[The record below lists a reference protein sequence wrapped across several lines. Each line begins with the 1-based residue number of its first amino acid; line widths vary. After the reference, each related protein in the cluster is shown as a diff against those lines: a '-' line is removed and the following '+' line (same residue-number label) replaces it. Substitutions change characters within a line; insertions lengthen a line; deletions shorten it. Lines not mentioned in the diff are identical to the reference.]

1 MVEQTSESVLP
12 QKTVWYGVG
21 KALEGLGPKAW
32 EQRAKTVIENRIIP
46 AVSPAWQ
53 ERWMRNADSVAKVA
67 GWAATAAEVGIVAG
81 VTYGGYKGVR
91 LLLDKRIQSSVLVH
105 SDVAHPKAHEKIVS
119 IRVKKINESMRA
131 LQQNEEMQK
140 RLILERIKAADA
152 KKPGVIQRILHH
164 RRSHRPSWE
173 SNRRPDSL
181 MYRIREGIRTVRQA
195 AHEPHLSD
203 AMTRKEQ
210 MILALSQRISASD
223 ILPDAIRA
231 RALER
236 EILLNHRVRRRL
248 NPRRHIVNIDRIN
261 RIAMDTPRR
270 VEEVVNR
277 VRDVRHM
284 KRVRDH
290 MVQQQIKTQRMDEF
304 NANARAQILVDR
316 ARREYEQ
323 WSASLGTSP
332 VADVLRQA
340 EVLLH
345 HAGDETV
352 QNLVERLGS
361 MPHETMIQQMEQSKV
376 AARLFSYILEKR
388 PELQQQFGKGSA
400 KDGAIAAKAAEW
412 VRKNLPGISYL
423 S

>member
-1 MVEQTSESVLP
+1 MVEQTSASELP
-12 QKTVWYGVG
+12 KQTVWFGVG
-21 KALEGLGPKAW
+21 NALEGLGPKAW
-32 EQRAKTVIENRIIP
+32 EQRAKAVIETRIIP

-53 ERWMRNADSVAKVA
+53 ERWEKNADIIAKA
-67 GWAATAAEVGIVAG
+67 TGWVATAAEVGIVAG

-91 LLLDKRIQSSVLVH
+91 LLLDKRMQPSVPVR
-105 SDVAHPKAHEKIVS
+105 SDVPLPKAHEKIVS

-131 LQQNEEMQK
+131 FQQNEKMQR

-152 KKPGVIQRILHH
+152 KKPGVIQRILRH
-164 RRSHRPSWE
+164 RRSYRPSWE
-173 SNRRPDSL
+173 SKRRPDSL
-181 MYRIREGIRTVRQA
+181 MYRIREGIRTVHLSA
-195 AHEPHLSD
+195 NEPHLSD
-203 AMTRKEQ
+203 AMTKKERL
-210 MILALSQRISASD
+210 MLALSRRISASG
-223 ILPDAIRA
+223 ILPVGMRA

-236 EILLNHRVRRRL
+236 EILLNHTVRRRM
-248 NPRRHIVNIDRIN
+248 NPRRHTVNIDRIK

-270 VEEVVNR
+270 VEDVVGR

-290 MVQQQIKTQRMDEF
+290 MAQQQIKTQRMDEF
-304 NANARAQILVDR
+304 NANARAQILIDR

-340 EVLLH
+340 EILLH

-361 MPHETMIQQMEQSKV
+361 MPRTTMIQQVEQSRV
-376 AARLFSYILEKR
+376 AAQLFSYVLEKR

-400 KDGAIAAKAAEW
+400 KDGVIAAKATDW